1 MAASPPPGVPP
12 RLIEPVLARRET
24 LRAAIDHLERAL
36 AAPAHAPG
44 WEDGVRR
51 AMVELRGAYNAH
63 VSAAEGPDGIAARM
77 VEASP
82 RLAGPVQML
91 QAEHIDL
98 ETLMVGLEECC
109 TAAEPDPVAIRDHG
123 VEVIENLLRHR
134 QRGSDLFYESFQ
146 AELGGSG

>member
-1 MAASPPPGVPP
+1 MAASPPHGVPP